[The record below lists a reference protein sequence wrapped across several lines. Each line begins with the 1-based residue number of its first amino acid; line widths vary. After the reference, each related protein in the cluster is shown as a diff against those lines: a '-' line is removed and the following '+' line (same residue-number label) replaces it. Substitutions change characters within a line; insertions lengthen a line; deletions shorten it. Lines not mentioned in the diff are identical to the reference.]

1 MARSNDIVIVGGG
14 MVGASL
20 AAALAPLGLSVA
32 VVEAWPLASSSQP
45 SYDDRA
51 TAVANGSQRIFEA
64 MGCWEALQAEATPIR
79 RIHVS
84 DRGHFGFTRISSS
97 DHGLEA
103 LGYVIEN
110 RVIGPALWRMIDG
123 YDNVQTLCPAR
134 VSAIRV
140 SDERAEVEVSGEDGS
155 IEVLQTALIVA
166 ADGAQSPLREMG
178 GIDSDTHDYGQS
190 AVIANV
196 STSQH
201 HEYEAFER
209 FTDHGPL
216 AMLPMAGQRC
226 SLVWT
231 MAPAA
236 AEHALACSD
245 EEFLADLQQAFGFR
259 LGRIHRVGRRH
270 AYPLRLVRAAAQ
282 SAPRLILVGNAAH
295 ALHPVAGQGF
305 NLGLRDVAA
314 LAELLAEARN
324 EDADFG
330 GQDLRES
337 YAQWRRQDHE
347 RVISLTDSLVRLF
360 TNPLGPV
367 KVARALAL
375 LGLDLLPAAKA
386 GFVRQTTGRA
396 GRLPRLARGLPL
408 S

>member
-1 MARSNDIVIVGGG
+1 MARSTDIIIVGGG

-20 AAALAPLGLSVA
+20 AAAVAPLGFSVI
-32 VVEAWPLASSSQP
+32 VVEAWPPASSSQP

-64 MGCWEALQAEATPIR
+64 MGCWEALRAEATPIR

-84 DRGHFGFTRISSS
+84 DRGRFGFTRINAA
-97 DHGLEA
+97 DHDLDA

-110 RVIGPALWRMIDG
+110 RVIGPVLWQQIAAC
-123 YDNVQTLCPAR
+123 DNVDMLCPAR
-134 VSAIRV
+134 VSGIEIH
-140 SDERAEVEVSGEDGS
+140 DEYAEVELSGEDGS
-155 IEVLQTALIVA
+155 SQTLRAALVVA
-166 ADGAQSPLREMG
+166 ADGAQSPLRRMA
-178 GIDSDTHDYGQS
+178 GIDSETLDYGQS

-196 STSQH
+196 STSQP
-201 HEYEAFER
+201 HENQAFER

-216 AMLPMAGQRC
+216 AMLPMSGQRC

-231 MAPAA
+231 MAPEA
-236 AEHALACSD
+236 AEQLLASSD
-245 EEFLADLQQAFGFR
+245 DAFLAGLQQAFGFR
-259 LGRIHRVGRRH
+259 LGRIQRVGKRH
-270 AYPLRLVRAAAQ
+270 AYPLRLVRALAQ

-295 ALHPVAGQGF
+295 SLHPVAGQGF
-305 NLGLRDVAA
+305 NLGLRDVAV
-314 LAELLAEARN
+314 LAELLAGTRGN
-324 EDADFG
+324 DIDPG
-330 GQDLRES
+330 GDDLRDA
-337 YAQWRRQDHE
+337 YAQWRVQDHA
-347 RVISLTDSLVRLF
+347 RVIRLTDSLVRLF
-360 TNPLGPV
+360 TNPLLPV
-367 KVARALAL
+367 KAVRALGL